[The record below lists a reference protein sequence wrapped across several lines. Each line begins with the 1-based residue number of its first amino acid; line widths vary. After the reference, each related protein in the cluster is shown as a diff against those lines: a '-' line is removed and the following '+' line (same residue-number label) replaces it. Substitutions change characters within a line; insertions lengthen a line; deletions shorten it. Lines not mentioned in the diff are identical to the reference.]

1 MLVATL
7 TISTKPKQIHHQMQ
21 ENGLTMPITKKH
33 QNEILC
39 INIIPRISKTIEV
52 AVFNLNYQEILI
64 FRKYLLLH
72 KWQNNSK
79 WCLNQST
86 TMNQSF
92 QLQTQRDMSIQ
103 AWTTITAS
111 TTMNHISSIIHQL
124 PVNHDR
130 IPSKKKDNGFP
141 LLLRLLF
148 IFLLR
153 IFSPHSRL
161 NIASKV

>member
-1 MLVATL
+1 MLVTL
-7 TISTKPKQIHHQMQ
+7 TISTKPKQIHRQMQ
-21 ENGLTMPITKKH
+21 ENGLTRPITKKH
-33 QNEILC
+33 QNEIIC
-39 INIIPRISKTIEV
+39 INIIPRIFKTIEV

-64 FRKYLLLH
+64 FRKYLLLY

-79 WCLNQST
+79 WCLNKWT
-86 TMNQSF
+86 TMSQSF
-92 QLQTQRDMSIQ
+92 QLQTQRDISIQ

-111 TTMNHISSIIHQL
+111 ITMNHISSIIHQL
-124 PVNHDR
+124 LDNHDR

-141 LLLRLLF
+141 LLLRLLLT
-148 IFLLR
+148 FLLR